1 MSSPSL
7 ATTCAARQWQCEQHR
22 IQDANFKRPTLI
34 RLGAIARWF
43 DLNRRV
49 LLMSKVLPCSAMA
62 GATRAILSD
71 ISFLQRTPPGRGAVE
86 NAEAPRRRQ
95 LEGRLPEA
103 YGNAGIARVRPSVLL
118 LWSPHCVAEA
128 LSSHARR
135 NPSAFRAK
143 SDEYLVLLAALHRDL
158 RRRAVPVLAINYGD
172 LLWRRHLLLPRLRRA
187 LPCLAPGG
195 ILDAQYVP
203 KLGTDI
209 FEENQFKSRGSV
221 ASFARNHD
229 PGTCCGYSAVEASC
243 RMDGAAATTT
253 TAAGLGNTTTTRRSL
268 PTTPRRETANLATS
282 NGTTTAA
289 APSSRWQEEA
299 PATRGTQ
306 QTKGEAALAYLR
318 AVSAV

>member
-62 GATRAILSD
+62 GATRAILND
-71 ISFLQRTPPGRGAVE
+71 ISFLQRTPPGRGGE
-86 NAEAPRRRQ
+86 NAEARRRQ
-95 LEGRLPEA
+95 LEGLPQA
-103 YGNAGIARVRPSVLL
+103 YRNAGIARVRPSVLL

-135 NPSAFRAK
+135 NPAAFRAK

-187 LPCLAPGG
+187 LPCLTPD

-229 PGTCCGYSAVEASC
+229 PGICCGYSAVEASC
-243 RMDGAAATTT
+243 RMDGA
-253 TAAGLGNTTTTRRSL
+253 GLGNTTTTRSL
-268 PTTPRRETANLATS
+268 PTTPRKEIANLATS

-306 QTKGEAALAYLR
+306 TKGEAALAYLR